1 MAQLVKSVLG
11 DVPDRIKIVQGV
23 STKSGFPENYIGLS
37 PLPPHPVNT
46 NWEDEMTK
54 FFDNGRS
61 FVLCLKPP
69 IELLSLM
76 WADKINPSVHT
87 MAIYDSFNIRT
98 LFNEKHK
105 FARAVTP
112 KDIAD
117 LFGWFHTVYYFETFF
132 AFGETNTVN
141 KSSAGESLFTD
152 D

>member
-1 MAQLVKSVLG
+1 MLQNPNRPVLIVVDPCGRTDGYTTQIMAQLVKSVLG

-23 STKSGFPENYIGLS
+23 STKSGFPDNYIGLS

-46 NWEDEMTK
+46 NWEDEMTQ

-76 WADKINPSVHT
+76 WAGKINPSVHT
-87 MAIYDSFNIRT
+87 MAIYGSFNIRT

-112 KDIAD
+112 NR
-117 LFGWFHTVYYFETFF
+117 YR
-132 AFGETNTVN
+132 
-141 KSSAGESLFTD
+141 
-152 D
+152 